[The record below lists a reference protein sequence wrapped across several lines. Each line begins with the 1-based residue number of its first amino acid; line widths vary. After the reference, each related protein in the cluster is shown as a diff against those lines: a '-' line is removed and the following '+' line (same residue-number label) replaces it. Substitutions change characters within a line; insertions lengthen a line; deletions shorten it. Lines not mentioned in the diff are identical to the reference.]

1 MARIPLIE
9 PTIAS
14 PEVRA
19 TYAKLEAI
27 GFPIYNVL
35 KLFANNPVVLEG
47 FVKIIEALYINP
59 RIPPRYRELAY
70 LRASQVNACHY

>member
-14 PEVRA
+14 AEVRA

-47 FVKIIEALYINP
+47 FVKIIEALYISP